1 MCYSV
6 YTKYQRQ
13 GAVVNMTMETKEEF
27 KVVSVW
33 EHKAHGATRIEKIY
47 QLILDQSPGEVN
59 NTDLVFRTAARG
71 KVTLTS
77 SGLN

>member
-1 MCYSV
+1 M
-6 YTKYQRQ
+6 
-13 GAVVNMTMETKEEF
+13 VNMTMGELKIAETKEEF

-33 EHKAHGATRIEKIY
+33 EHKTATAHGATRIEKIY

-59 NTDLVFRTAARG
+59 NTDLVFRTG